1 MVGSEDSFL
10 RLYEEL
16 VTLSPRER
24 SLRLLDLARSR
35 HYPTALLSELGTY
48 FSVAHERQDLLGLVG
63 QVVSGYEVVDL
74 LGQGGTGV
82 VYRVQSANGEQLALK
97 LLLPEGSEPMRQAL
111 MAEAERL
118 QRISTPGV
126 ARLRAHG
133 YWSDRP
139 GFERPFVVTDL
150 VIGLPIDTYAQ
161 RQCLPLEERVRL
173 VAQVA
178 DVLAGIYL
186 EHSLVHL
193 DVKPHNVLID
203 VRDGRPRLI
212 DFGLA
217 QRAAEPAPAMATP
230 AYAAPEQLEPERHG
244 LPGSHSDQYA
254 LALVLYDLISGERGR
269 RTPRRALRSLRPEV
283 SPGLSAAIER
293 ALSEQVSRRY
303 PDLASFASS
312 LRYEAERL
320 KRYRR
325 MRRFTPWLAG
335 SLVLAGLLGAAT
347 VATRASRAA
356 AANLQ
361 GRSAQAAGRP
371 LEAEQAFERAVALDP
386 SLAHARYNSATAA
399 ETLGDLQTARR
410 RFHAAIEGGGDPV
423 PALNNLA
430 RLLIRGGQAE
440 EALPLLRQAIS
451 TAEADRSFAAVER
464 QRRLY
469 RLYKNLGWAQ
479 LSLGHA
485 DAEISLRAA
494 VRANEA
500 LREHDV
506 LTLAKPGDADV
517 AATCLLAELLTSS
530 EQAAPEEREHLQRL
544 CIDGDAHGEPE
555 HEKWKGSASRALQG
569 VKP

>member
-1 MVGSEDSFL
+1 MVGSEESFL

-16 VTLSPRER
+16 VLLSPRER
-24 SLRLLDLARSR
+24 SLRLLDLARSGL
-35 HYPTALLSELGTY
+35 YPTALLGELGTY
-48 FSVAHERQDLLGLVG
+48 FSVAHERQDILGVVG
-63 QVVSGYEVVDL
+63 QVVAGYQVVDL

-82 VYRVQSANGEQLALK
+82 VYRVRAASGEQLALK
-97 LLLPEGSEPMRQAL
+97 LLLPEGSESMRRAL
-111 MAEAERL
+111 VAEAERL

-133 YWSDRP
+133 YWSDRR
-139 GFERPFVVTDL
+139 GLDRPFVVTDL

-178 DVLAGIYL
+178 DILASIYL

-217 QRAAEPAPAMATP
+217 QRAAEQAPGMATP

-254 LALVLYDLISGERGR
+254 LALLLYDLIRGERGR
-269 RTPRRALRSLRPEV
+269 PAPRPALRRLRPDV

-293 ALSEQVSRRY
+293 ALSDRASLRY
-303 PDLASFASS
+303 PDLASFASA
-312 LRYEAERL
+312 LRNEAERL
-320 KRYRR
+320 PRYRR
-325 MRRFTPWLAG
+325 MRRFTPWLVG
-335 SLVLAGLLGAAT
+335 SLALAGVFGAGT

-399 ETLGDLQTARR
+399 ETLGDVETARR
-410 RFHAAIEGGGDPV
+410 RFHAAIEEGGDTV
-423 PALNNLA
+423 PPLNNLA
-430 RLLIRGGQAE
+430 RLLIRSGQAE
-440 EALPLLRQAIS
+440 EALPLLRQAIAA
-451 TAEADRSFAAVER
+451 AEADGAVAAVER

-479 LSLGHA
+479 LSLGLA
-485 DAEISLRAA
+485 DAETSLRAA
-494 VRANEA
+494 LRANEA
-500 LREHDV
+500 LREHDL
-506 LTLAKPGDADV
+506 LTLAKPGEADV
-517 AATCLLAELLTSS
+517 AAACLLAELLSS
-530 EQAAPEEREHLQRL
+530 RERGMPEERERLQRV

-555 HEKWKGSASRALQG
+555 HEKWKSSASRVLEG
-569 VKP
+569 VKR